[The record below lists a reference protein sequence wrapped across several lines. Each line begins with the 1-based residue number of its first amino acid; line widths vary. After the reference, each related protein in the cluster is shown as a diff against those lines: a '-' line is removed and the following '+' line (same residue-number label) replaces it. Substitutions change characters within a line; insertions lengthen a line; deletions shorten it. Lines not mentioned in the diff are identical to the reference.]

1 MLAPYFMMKR
11 FNLALVFLASLS
23 PWHTP
28 LFAGRPQVLPKPNIV
43 FIIVDQWRAQAT
55 GYAGDKNVLTPHL
68 DRLAARSVQVK
79 NAVSGMPVCTP
90 FRASLL
96 SGQYPLTTGVFM
108 NDVMLDT
115 AKTTLAKVYRQQGYT
130 TGFIGKWHIDGHG
143 RSSYIP
149 ETRRQGFEYWKAL
162 ECTHHYNQSP
172 YYTGNSPQK
181 LFWEGYDAR
190 AQSADAS
197 QFIARQAKS
206 SRPFL
211 LFLSLG
217 PPHDP
222 YQTAPEAYRK
232 LYENKEIVVN
242 PNVPQ
247 EIREKVKKD
256 LKGYY
261 AHMTAIDESI
271 GQLWQALQQA
281 GVEKNTILVF
291 TADHGDLLGAHGS
304 WNKQQPYAES
314 IRVPFLLHYPALFGT
329 GGKTSGILLN
339 TPDIMPTL
347 LGLSRISIPAG
358 VEGTDFSGVL
368 TGRKKDV
375 VTHTLISCV
384 QPFGQ
389 WSRAKGGRE
398 YRGLVTARY
407 TYVKDLKGPWLLF
420 DNLKDPFQ
428 LHNLVNRPA
437 FAQVQQKLEAD
448 LKTTLSRRR
457 DAFLPGMDYVR
468 QWNYVVDAT
477 ETVPYTKINF
487 EGKALQE

>member
-1 MLAPYFMMKR
+1 MKHIKTLLAIWTLIFSCPVGGHAR
-11 FNLALVFLASLS
+11 VAQPPA
-23 PWHTP
+23 
-28 LFAGRPQVLPKPNIV
+28 KPNIV

-55 GYAGDKNVLTPHL
+55 GYAGDKNVLTPNL
-68 DRLAARSVQVK
+68 DKLAASSVNVK

-90 FRASLL
+90 YRASLL

-115 AKTTLAKVYRQQGYT
+115 AKTTLAKVYRKNGYT

-149 ETRRQGFEYWKAL
+149 GNRRQGFEYWKAL
-162 ECTHHYNQSP
+162 ECTHNYNQSP
-172 YYTGNSPQK
+172 YYAGNSNQK
-181 LFWEGYDAR
+181 LFWEGYDAI

-197 QFIARQAKS
+197 RFIAQQAKKPD
-206 SRPFL
+206 PFL
-211 LFLSLG
+211 LFVSLG

-222 YQTAPEAYRK
+222 YQTAPEAYMK
-232 LYENKEIVVN
+232 LYEDKEIIVN

-247 EIREKVKKD
+247 ELREKVKKD

-271 GQLWQALQQA
+271 GKLWKAIRDA
-281 GVEKNTILVF
+281 GIEKNTILVF
-291 TADHGDLLGAHGS
+291 TADHGDLLGAHGA

-314 IRVPFLLHYPALFGT
+314 IRVPFLLHYPAVFGNT
-329 GGKTSGILLN
+329 GKTSPALLN

-347 LGLSRISIPAG
+347 LGLTQMPIPPG

-368 TGRKKDV
+368 KGEKKDP

-389 WSRAKGGRE
+389 WNRSKGGRE
-398 YRGLVTARY
+398 YRGLVTTRY

-420 DNLKDPFQ
+420 DNTKDPFQ
-428 LHNLVNRPA
+428 LNNLIGKGPYV
-437 FAQVQQKLEAD
+437 QIQQKLDAA
-448 LKTTLSRRR
+448 LQATLTQHR
-457 DAFLPGMDYVR
+457 DAFLPGMEYVR
-468 QWNYVVDAT
+468 QWHYVVDET
-477 ETVPYTKINF
+477 GTVPYKDINY
-487 EGKALQE
+487 EGKALVEE